1 MSVDRR
7 VANLEG
13 EAGLPRKNGELVF
26 DAPWEGRAFGLA
38 VVLNEKG
45 AYAWDDFR
53 ARLMDQVKTGAPH
66 YYESW
71 IRALKSLLAARQIAS
86 PEEVEQRAAEYR
98 DLKRD
103 PFSFD
108 GYPPAV

>member
-7 VANLEG
+7 VANLDG

-45 AYAWDDFR
+45 AYVWDDFR
-53 ARLMDQVKTGAPH
+53 TRLVYEVRTGDPH

-71 IRALKSLLAARQIAS
+71 VRALQSLLAAQEIVS
-86 PEEVEQRAAEYR
+86 PDEVELRAAEYR
-98 DLKRD
+98 ALKRD
-103 PFSFD
+103 PVF
-108 GYPPAV
+108 

>member
-7 VANLEG
+7 VANLDG

-53 ARLMDQVKTGAPH
+53 SRLVDEVRTGEPH
-66 YYESW
+66 YYENW
-71 IRALKSLLAARQIAS
+71 VRALESLLAAHEIVS
-86 PEEVEQRAAEYR
+86 PDEVELRAAEYR
-98 DLKRD
+98 ALERD
-103 PFSFD
+103 PVF
-108 GYPPAV
+108 

>member
-53 ARLMDQVKTGAPH
+53 ARLVEEVRTGEPH

-71 IRALKSLLAARQIAS
+71 VHALESLLAAQEIVS
-86 PEEVEQRAAEYR
+86 PDEVERRAAEYR
-98 DLKRD
+98 ALKRD
-103 PFSFD
+103 PVF
-108 GYPPAV
+108 